1 MKYIVKGLYEYTS
14 TDKVYIEVEADSK
27 EEALELAK
35 LQPEHYEIDYKNIDI
50 SGGKFIAE
58 DEWVVLNDWY

>member
-35 LQPEHYEIDYKNIDI
+35 LHPEYYEIDYKNIGI
-50 SGGKFIAE
+50 RGGEFIAE
-58 DEWVVLNDWY
+58 DEWVVLDDWY